1 MENNKYYVPEIE
13 EFRVGFE
20 YERMNGDKWEKD
32 ELGKTDCFGTH
43 ARGYENEFE
52 EICMGIRSV
61 RVKYLD
67 SQDIE
72 ELGFTLKHKVVDL
85 WFEKEGT
92 FESPAKETYLYSK
105 IFINYGLHD
114 RYCKIRA
121 KYASDNDEIEL
132 FRGTILNKSELIFIF
147 KRIGVL

>member
-20 YERMNGDKWEKD
+20 YEHLYGNHPNPDFAGKWISQIVGNRYRIE
-32 ELGKTDCFGTH
+32 CFGDYIKE
-43 ARGYENEFE
+43 RR
-52 EICMGIRSV
+52 I

-67 SQDIE
+67 TTDIE
-72 ELGFTLKHKVVDL
+72 ELEFTLKHKAVDL

-92 FESPAKETYLYSK
+92 FESPAKEAYLYSK

-114 RYCKIRA
+114 RYCKITA
-121 KYASDNDEIEL
+121 KYASDNDEVEL
-132 FRGTILNKSELIFIF
+132 FRGTILNKSELKWILT
-147 KRIGVL
+147 RIGVL